1 MSKFNEKSFNGQAF
15 GKYVDR
21 IPNVKRN
28 ELIKS
33 KALRGNEA
41 IRSVFS
47 SQTGTVFATIPFYGV
62 LDGVPV
68 NYDGQTDIK
77 ADKTDTYERGVI
89 VVGRAKAWTENDFSY
104 DVTGG
109 VDFMDN
115 VAAQVSEYWAEVDQS
130 TLLSVLKGIFAMS
143 SGKENL
149 EFVNGHTLDISE
161 ESIAKSVV
169 GPATLNTAIQK
180 ASGDHK
186 HRFSLVIMH
195 SAISTNLENLK
206 LLTYLKYT
214 DKDGVQRDLALG
226 TWNGRLVLI
235 DDGMPTEIK
244 ETLYVRCAASDEGA
258 LKVTTAGSETGEVAK
273 ATVETIISDIQENE
287 YVQHIQNAVIYTSY
301 ILGDGA
307 FDYENIGAKVP
318 AEMARDPKTNGG
330 ETTLYTRQRKVFAPY
345 GISYTKKSQT
355 TNSPTDAELENGVNW
370 ELVNNGSNSK
380 KKYIS
385 HKTIPIARIISRG

>member
-1 MSKFNEKSFNGQAF
+1 MAKFDEKSFNGQAF

-21 IPNVKRN
+21 IPNTKRN

-33 KALRGNEA
+33 KAIKGNEA

-47 SQTGTVFATIPFYGV
+47 SQTGTGYATIPFYGL

-68 NYDGQTDIK
+68 NYDGKTDIES
-77 ADKTDTYERGVI
+77 TRTETYERGV
-89 VVGRAKAWTENDFSY
+89 VVIGRAKAWTEGDFSY
-104 DVTGG
+104 DITGG

-115 VAAQVSEYWAEVDQS
+115 VAEQIAEYWGEIDQA
-130 TLLSVLKGIFAMS
+130 TILSILKGIFAMT
-143 SGKENL
+143 GKENL
-149 EFVNGHTLDISE
+149 EFVNNHTLDISK
-161 ESIAKSVV
+161 ESIVKSTV
-169 GPATLNTAIQK
+169 GPASLNTAIQK

-186 HRFSLVIMH
+186 HRFSLVIVH

-206 LLTYLKYT
+206 LLSYLKYT
-214 DKDGVQRDLALG
+214 DKDGIQRDLALG
-226 TWNGRLVLI
+226 SWNGRLVLI

-244 ETLYVRCAASDEGA
+244 ETLYVRCLATDEGA
-258 LKVTTAGSETGEVAK
+258 LKVATPGTGQGEIAKETVSP
-273 ATVETIISDIQENE
+273 IISDIKDGE
-287 YVQHIQNAVIYTSY
+287 YVQHIQNAIIYTSY

-330 ETTLYTRQRKVFAPY
+330 ETTLYSRQRKVFAPY
-345 GISYTKKSQT
+345 GISYTKKSQAS
-355 TNSPTDAELENGVNW
+355 NSPTDEELENGTNW
-370 ELVNNGSNSK
+370 ELVNNGSTSK
-380 KKYIS
+380 KKCIA